1 MCGRGPRGNRRDSV
15 ALRFHT
21 RLMGPCKSGR
31 SWRGCQQAPLS
42 AADGQG
48 KEQAAEALGIS
59 SQNLGRRVRGE
70 RHQVSVILRPKT
82 SVCVPKEGPQWGISE
97 EVGFIRGQS

>member
-1 MCGRGPRGNRRDSV
+1 
-15 ALRFHT
+15 
-21 RLMGPCKSGR
+21 MGPCKRGR

-42 AADGQG
+42 AANGQG
-48 KEQAAEALGIS
+48 KERAPEALGTS
-59 SQNLGRRVRGE
+59 GQNLGRRVREE

-97 EVGFIRGQS
+97 EIGFSKDQS